1 MIKVFEIKEGNIQE
15 EPSIKKMKA
24 RALLINSS
32 NEILIANYGGVF
44 LLPGGSIE
52 KGEDPNLAIIR
63 EIKEETGIDSK
74 IEDLKP
80 FLKMRYYQ
88 IGYPE
93 RNGKNSDRLLVT
105 YYYLGNVE
113 SFSMENNHLSE
124 KEKKDGFELKF
135 YSLDEIEKLIKNNDL
150 KNPRKKYFDKELEVI
165 IEQYR
170 KLEKNNVEYFVSYY
184 D

>member
-1 MIKVFEIKEGNIQE
+1 MIKTLEIKEENIQV

-52 KGEDPNLAIIR
+52 KGENPNLAIVR
-63 EIKEETGIDSK
+63 EIKEETGIDRK

-93 RNGKNSDRLLVT
+93 RNGKKSNRLLIT
-105 YYYLGNVE
+105 YYYLGNLE
-113 SFSMENNHLSE
+113 NFSMKDSRLSE
-124 KEKKDGFELKF
+124 KEKKDEFELEF
-135 YSLDEIEKLIKNNDL
+135 YSLDEIEKLIKNNDSN
-150 KNPRKKYFDKELEVI
+150 NPRKKYFDKELEII

-170 KLEKNNVEYFVSYY
+170 QIEKDTIDEIRL
-184 D
+184 

>member
-1 MIKVFEIKEGNIQE
+1 MIKTLEIKEENIQV

-52 KGEDPNLAIIR
+52 KGENPNLAIVR
-63 EIKEETGIDSK
+63 EIKEETGIDRK

-93 RNGKNSDRLLVT
+93 RNGKKSNRLLIT
-105 YYYLGNVE
+105 YYYLGNLE
-113 SFSMENNHLSE
+113 NFSMKDSRLSE
-124 KEKKDGFELKF
+124 KEKKMNLNLNF
-135 YSLDEIEKLIKNNDL
+135 IH
-150 KNPRKKYFDKELEVI
+150 
-165 IEQYR
+165 
-170 KLEKNNVEYFVSYY
+170 
-184 D
+184 

>member
-1 MIKVFEIKEGNIQE
+1 MMIKVFEIKEGNIQE

-52 KGEDPNLAIIR
+52 KGEDPNLAIVR

-88 IGYPE
+88 TDYPE
-93 RNGKNSDRLLVT
+93 RNGKKSNRLLVT

-113 SFSMENNHLSE
+113 SFSIENNHLSE

-135 YSLDEIEKLIKNNDL
+135 YSLDKIEKLIKNNDL
-150 KNPRKKYFDKELEVI
+150 KNPRKKYFDKELEII

-170 KLEKNNVEYFVSYY
+170 KLVKNSIDEIQL
-184 D
+184 